1 MDLSTYRD
9 KAQGTAKSG
18 TIGVILG
25 CLLFV
30 GMIPFWF
37 LPNGPG
43 PYPWFLMGMGFM
55 ALFSGRGFKEVARD
69 MQQLI
74 SEIEKTQKETPSPE
88 SSDSED

>member
-1 MDLSTYRD
+1 MDLAAYRD
-9 KAQGTAKSG
+9 RAQSTAKLG
-18 TIGVILG
+18 TINVIVG

-43 PYPWFLMGMGFM
+43 PYPWFLLGTGCF
-55 ALFSGRGFKEVARD
+55 LLLPGRELRAAGKD
-69 MQQLI
+69 LQQLI